1 MPSITNVAAIAACD
15 AVVDLVDV
23 GSADLNGDLVIY
35 DATGGVP
42 ATVEDA
48 ITTQVTLT
56 RVELQD
62 PAFSAA
68 IDGAPGGVASLLG
81 VPLSDLAIDA
91 TGTAAFARIHDRDNN
106 AVMQLTVTVVG
117 GGGELQLNSVAL
129 QVGATF
135 TIVSG
140 TITMPEA

>member
-1 MPSITNVAAIAACD
+1 MPSITNIAARAACD
-15 AVVDLVDV
+15 AVVDLID
-23 GSADLNGDLVIY
+23 GGTTDANGDLRIY
-35 DATGGVP
+35 DGTPP

-48 ITTQVTLT
+48 LSGNTLLAQ
-56 RVELQD
+56 VELQN

-68 IDGAPGGVASLLG
+68 ADGAPGGVATLLG

-91 TGTAAFARIHDRDNN
+91 TGTASFARIFDRDNN
-106 AVMQLTVTVVG
+106 AVMQLTVTVTG

-129 QVGATF
+129 QIGATF